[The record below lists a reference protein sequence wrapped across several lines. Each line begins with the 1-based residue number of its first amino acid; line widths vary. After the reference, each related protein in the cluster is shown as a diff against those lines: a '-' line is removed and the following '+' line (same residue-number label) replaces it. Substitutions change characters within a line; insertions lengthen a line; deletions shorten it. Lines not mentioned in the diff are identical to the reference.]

1 MLLLTNMK
9 PFLKFSKGILS
20 LLLCLSVAKSVA
32 QDHGAL
38 TDIDTTTARKLISTL
53 KKYEYIGISGYIQP
67 QFQWIQTKGA
77 KNFNGGDFQ
86 PNASNRFM
94 MRRGRIRFDY
104 ARFTKDNNPKL
115 YFIFQFDGTERGIFI
130 RDFWGRIYDTKFN
143 TFYLT
148 TGMFARPFGFEVGY
162 GSPDRESPERG
173 RMSQILMKVERD
185 FGFMGTI
192 EPRLKTNFLK
202 YIKLDVG
209 LFNGQGVNSVADFD
223 NHKDLISRFSVKHFN
238 LAPKLIV
245 SGSVS
250 GFWGGMEQFTNQ
262 IYTMNNATRRFS
274 VDSSASN
281 VGKIAPRKYFG
292 ADIQIRIPNRVGETE
307 FRAEYIRGTQT
318 ALHNTTETPAVIPM
332 ENGKL
337 APLYI
342 RTFDGAYFYYLQH
355 LGSKKHQLVLKYD
368 WYDPNKKV
376 KGNEIGQ
383 GFTAADIRF
392 NTFGMGY
399 LTYLNEN
406 IRLMFWYEMPQNEKT
421 ALADYNKDIR
431 DNNFT
436 CRVQYRF

>member
-1 MLLLTNMK
+1 MK
-9 PFLKFSKGILS
+9 PYLKISKVFFN
-20 LLLCLSVAKSVA
+20 LLLCLSVAKSLA

-94 MRRGRIRFDY
+94 MRRGRIRVDY

-185 FGFMGTI
+185 FGFMGTF

-223 NHKDLISRFSVKHFN
+223 NHKDLISRLSVKHFN

-318 ALHNTTETPAVIPM
+318 ALHNTTETPAIIPM

>member
-1 MLLLTNMK
+1 MK
-9 PFLKFSKGILS
+9 FYLNPFLKAGFF
-20 LLLCLSVAKSVA
+20 CLFLGLQVPSVLA
-32 QDHGAL
+32 QDHGSL
-38 TDIDTTTARKLISTL
+38 TEIDTTTARKLLSTFR
-53 KKYEYIGISGYIQP
+53 KYEYIGIGGYIQP

-77 KNFNGGDFQ
+77 RNFNGGDFQ
-86 PNASNRFM
+86 PNASNRYM

-104 ARFTKDNNPKL
+104 ARYDKFNNPKL

-130 RDFWGRIYDTKFN
+130 RDFWGRIYENKFN
-143 TFYLT
+143 SFYLT

-173 RMSQILMKVERD
+173 RMSQILMRVERD
-185 FGFMGTI
+185 FGFMGTF
-192 EPRLKTNFLK
+192 EPRNKTGFLK
-202 YIKLDVG
+202 YIKFDAGV
-209 LFNGQGVNSVADFD
+209 FNGQGVNAVADFD
-223 NHKDLISRFSVKHFN
+223 NHKDVISRLSLKHYK

-250 GFWGGMEQFTNQ
+250 GFFGGMEQFTNK
-262 IYTMNNATRRFS
+262 IYRINGTAQQFT

-281 VGKIAPRKYFG
+281 LGKIAPRNYYG
-292 ADIQIRIPNRVGETE
+292 ADIQVRIPNRRGETE

-318 ALHNTTETPAVIPM
+318 AVQSTTETPAVIPM
-332 ENGKL
+332 ENSKPI
-337 APLYI
+337 PLYI
-342 RTFDGAYFYYLQH
+342 RNFDGAYFYFLQQ
-355 LGSKKHQLVLKYD
+355 LGSKKHQIVLKYD

-376 KGNEIGQ
+376 KNSQIGT

-392 NTFGMGY
+392 NTFGFGY

-406 IRLMFWYEMPQNEKT
+406 VRLMLWYEMPKNEKT
-421 ALADYNKDIR
+421 NLKDYTEDLK

>member
-1 MLLLTNMK
+1 M
-9 PFLKFSKGILS
+9 
-20 LLLCLSVAKSVA
+20 
-32 QDHGAL
+32 
-38 TDIDTTTARKLISTL
+38 DTTTARKLFATL
-53 KKYEYIGISGYIQP
+53 KKYEFVGISGYIQP

-77 KNFNGGDFQ
+77 RNFNGGDFQ

-104 ARFTKDNNPKL
+104 ARYFENNMPKL

-130 RDFWGRIYDTKFN
+130 RDFWGRIYENKFKS
-143 TFYLT
+143 FYLT

-185 FGFMGTI
+185 FGFMGSY
-192 EPRLKTNFLK
+192 EPRTKTNFLK
-202 YIKLDVG
+202 HIKFDVG
-209 LFNGQGVNSVADFD
+209 VFNGQGVNSVADFD
-223 NHKDLISRFSVKHFN
+223 NHKDVISRLSVKHFN

-250 GFWGGMEQFTNQ
+250 GFLGGMEQFTNK
-262 IYTMNNATRRFS
+262 IYSMNASTRQFS
-274 VDSSASN
+274 VDSAASN
-281 VGKIAPRKYFG
+281 IGRIAPRNYFG

-318 ALHNTTETPAVIPM
+318 ALQSTTETPAIIPL

-342 RTFDGAYFYYLQH
+342 RNFDGAYFYFLQH
-355 LGSKKHQLVLKYD
+355 LGSRKHQLVLKYD

-376 KGNEIGQ
+376 KGTAIGQ
-383 GFTAADIRF
+383 GFTAADVRF
-392 NTFGMGY
+392 NTFGFGY
-399 LTYLNEN
+399 LTYIYEN
-406 IRLMFWYEMPQNEKT
+406 VRLMLWYEMPQNEKT
-421 ALADYNKDIR
+421 AIQDYSKDIK
-431 DNNFT
+431 DNSFT